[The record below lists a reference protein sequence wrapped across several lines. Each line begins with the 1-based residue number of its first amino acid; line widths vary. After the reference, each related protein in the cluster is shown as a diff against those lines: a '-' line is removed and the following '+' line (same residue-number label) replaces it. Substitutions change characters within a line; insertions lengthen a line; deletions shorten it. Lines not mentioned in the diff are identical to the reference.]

1 VAEEG
6 EAAAEEECDEEEV
19 NDGEF
24 EVTHELL
31 MKHFRLASAVP
42 ACYSQGRTY
51 RDKTLLLMD
60 TSSRH
65 YTMRH
70 LIVAI
75 SRVTTGGN
83 LWIAPHGFE
92 GTIFDMARSIKKA
105 RKRGQAW
112 QRPSPATSSSAMEV
126 DGEQPGRRQRI
137 WWPEDDD
144 DAADARMV
152 EEDSD

>member
-42 ACYSQGRTY
+42 VCYSQGRTY
-51 RDKTLLLMD
+51 RDKTLLL
-60 TSSRH
+60 

-75 SRVTTGGN
+75 SRVTKGSN

-105 RKRGQAW
+105 RKQGQTW
-112 QRPSPATSSSAMEV
+112 QRPSTSAASSAAMDV
-126 DGEQPGRRQRI
+126 DSEQPGRRPRI

-144 DAADARMV
+144 DAADARMM
-152 EEDSD
+152 EDDDD